1 MKRITRLSLVDI
13 NQMMQT
19 FLKGVGNVD
28 GGVRFES
35 INELV
40 GEI

>member
-1 MKRITRLSLVDI
+1 LKEKRITRLSLVDVH
-13 NQMMQT
+13 QMMQT
-19 FLKGVGNVD
+19 LLKWGD

-40 GEI
+40 GKI